1 MAAGRPSSRRSGRPQ
16 RTARPR
22 LLTLSIVLA
31 FFPYLALPLGENSN
45 LPASSLVGALWLALA
60 VGPKIRIDGFV
71 AALVAVALVNPGLVA
86 LFVPD
91 ADAAVAARSAAT
103 FIAWLVPAVV
113 VSTAVRRGHD
123 GELAVGAAVGVAASA
138 VLVLIQHVFIIG
150 GTLPFLGLYELPG
163 YASVRAVEE
172 QVLLYVKRPFGWYPE
187 PSFMAG
193 TLILGMVIVALA
205 GQAITRRMMVVALVL
220 GAAALVVSQSGV
232 VVVGAVPV
240 AMVLVARLRP
250 AHRTLGFLVL
260 LPAALVAGIVTLTAR
275 GRFDNYS
282 WGDRAGASIVSLRHM
297 AGELATMLVGVG
309 RGGMSELFSARA
321 VDLGDMAFVA
331 YPTGVYSVT
340 TRWIAEVGLPM
351 GILTVGLLLVA
362 LWRGIAD
369 RHGSWVAS
377 WLTFLWFVVAT
388 LAIGYDSGAVLWL
401 FAGLAG
407 WRRGGETV
415 EGAPRRQHQ

>member
-1 MAAGRPSSRRSGRPQ
+1 
-16 RTARPR
+16 
-22 LLTLSIVLA
+22 LLVLVQHL
-31 FFPYLALPLGENSN
+31 FIIRGSLPL
-45 LPASSLVGALWLALA
+45 V
-60 VGPKIRIDGFV
+60 
-71 AALVAVALVNPGLVA
+71 
-86 LFVPD
+86 
-91 ADAAVAARSAAT
+91 
-103 FIAWLVPAVV
+103 
-113 VSTAVRRGHD
+113 
-123 GELAVGAAVGVAASA
+123 
-138 VLVLIQHVFIIG
+138 
-150 GTLPFLGLYELPG
+150 GLYDLPG

-193 TLILGMVIVALA
+193 TLILGMVLVALA
-205 GQAITRRMMVVALVL
+205 GHVVSRRLKVAALVL
-220 GAAALVVSQSGV
+220 GGAALVVSQSGV

-250 AHRTLGFLVL
+250 AHRTLGFIVL
-260 LPAALVAGIVTLTAR
+260 LPAALVAGCLTLSAR

-297 AGELATMLVGVG
+297 SEEIGTMLVGVG
-309 RGGMSELFSARA
+309 RGGMSELFAARA

-340 TRWIAEVGLPM
+340 TRWIAEVGLPL
-351 GILTVGLLLVA
+351 GVLTVGLLLVA

-369 RHGSWVAS
+369 RHGTWVAS

-388 LAIGYDSGAVLWL
+388 LAIGYDSGATLWL

-407 WRRGGETV
+407 WGRGGETV
-415 EGAPRRQHQ
+415 EGSPRRQHQ